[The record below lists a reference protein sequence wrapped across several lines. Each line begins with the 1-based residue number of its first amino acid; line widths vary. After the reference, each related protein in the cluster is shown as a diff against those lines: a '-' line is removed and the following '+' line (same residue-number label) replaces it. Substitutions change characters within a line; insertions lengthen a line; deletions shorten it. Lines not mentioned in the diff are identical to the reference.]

1 MAITWENLSFI
12 IRSNIRHRANKF
24 CSQKDVMMGKYNQN
38 LFEIPRDLA
47 MTVKWFLSIQK
58 RPLRHMKYGGNK
70 DIRLKTQDCIHVSR
84 STTFTCR
91 QNQGVILTGQPHWP
105 IRAVL
110 VLCACAVLSN
120 SKLTWQDPTRHKCAW
135 VQPDNAGFH
144 SLNLHLYPWCVLD
157 IGRHCRN
164 TI

>member
-1 MAITWENLSFI
+1 MYHSLFVQILDTEPTNSVHKKMLWWANTIKICLKFHEISRWLWNGSFPSKSDRFATWNMAATKTFASRPKTAF
-12 IRSNIRHRANKF
+12 
-24 CSQKDVMMGKYNQN
+24 M
-38 LFEIPRDLA
+38 
-47 MTVKWFLSIQK
+47 FLG
-58 RPLRHMKYGGNK
+58 LR
-70 DIRLKTQDCIHVSR
+70 RLPADK
-84 STTFTCR
+84 
-91 QNQGVILTGQPHWP
+91 NQGVILTGQPHWP